1 MSNRAYLVRTKFEGD
16 DNETGWGWRMGDDH
30 FRSYTDYCNEHEVPK
45 TPLELLAKAAAEAT
59 EDERGLFE
67 DMIKSGKGISIR
79 LWHPTRDPP
88 ALRNAWGGLNH
99 GRCMQHGGHR
109 ALHAIDSAKA
119 TQEIGVL
126 RTPSWT

>member
-67 DMIKSGKGISIR
+67 DMIKSGKGISINGS
-79 LWHPTRDPP
+79 WHPFEEIAP
-88 ALRNAWGGLNH
+88 ALRNALGKE
-99 GRCMQHGGHR
+99 
-109 ALHAIDSAKA
+109 D
-119 TQEIGVL
+119 
-126 RTPSWT
+126 